1 VAQVLK
7 KFTDGEAH
15 LIGTIKF
22 TNVDVTNRYYLS
34 EGMELLKNAD
44 RGSWCLV
51 QVFHKHP
58 DYDRLQNQHST
69 NMHCQ
74 GSSSNTAMS
83 IIPPLNN
90 PAKNCGYIVFKDS
103 RLVLF
108 YTNDLVEDP
117 PEPVLLGSD
126 ERAIKCVHGLAKLS
140 HRTGTDVLNQSDF
153 LAAAPIVV

>member
-1 VAQVLK
+1 VAQVLT

-22 TNVDVTNRYYLS
+22 TNVDATNRYYLS

-51 QVFHKHP
+51 QAFHKHL
-58 DYDRLQNQHST
+58 DYEKLQNQHST

-74 GSSSNTAMS
+74 GSSFNAAMS

-117 PEPVLLGSD
+117 PEPTLMTWWRILLSQYYLVLMEEPSNVYMD
-126 ERAIKCVHGLAKLS
+126 WQNCPIGL
-140 HRTGTDVLNQSDF
+140 VLTY
-153 LAAAPIVV
+153 